1 MGHNVCYVSA
11 DENCDRKKILA
22 QICEKANRDGDGY
35 TGPLKWHD
43 EIEPRTN
50 RDAAEKWI
58 RDHDNGWYDDHCVRY
73 YDYSRATITKKI
85 RELQDKHAALTLK
98 MGEYMHQHS
107 VSALKASYIGCPKC
121 GSKLA
126 KEYLS
131 GEYCPLC
138 RTDLR
143 SKTTQETL
151 AKYQEKSKAIIKAIQ
166 AEEEKQRRNRKVR
179 WLIKYEYHS

>member
-1 MGHNVCYVSA
+1 MGHNVCYVST

-73 YDYSRATITKKI
+73 YDYSRATITKKD
-85 RELQDKHAALTLK
+85 Q
-98 MGEYMHQHS
+98 
-107 VSALKASYIGCPKC
+107 
-121 GSKLA
+121 
-126 KEYLS
+126 
-131 GEYCPLC
+131 
-138 RTDLR
+138 RT
-143 SKTTQETL
+143 
-151 AKYQEKSKAIIKAIQ
+151 AG
-166 AEEEKQRRNRKVR
+166 
-179 WLIKYEYHS
+179 